1 MHNDNKLVNII
12 EDIFKDIV
20 EHTHTTLKRSFT
32 TFQEKETEV
41 FIKCFH
47 ALIEYHIN
55 RVVQKTFI
63 YEFHE
68 FRKSLNM
75 PANPNSSV
83 AFDLFLQKLDK
94 QMVEKWLNKYSYLRT
109 IIHTI
114 INNTSLYIIAVCK
127 NFKED
132 IDQLNNNEM
141 ISKNSYL
148 TAINALDS
156 DPHNGS
162 KIVLCFEFS
171 NEEKILYKP
180 RSLEI
185 DQLID
190 TIFSDIL
197 KFKGLKYNTPIAQT
211 ICRNSYGWQK
221 FISHTFID
229 EADLSEAYYN
239 LGLCAAVFRSIGA
252 TDLHD
257 ENVIF
262 NGTTPYFIDLETS
275 LKPSHEEINED
286 SIWDVLNKELSN
298 SIANTCIIP
307 AKLMVAPHNILI
319 GAINTPY
326 PQKTEEL
333 CFTLT
338 NPGTDAVDISK
349 QNIIVSRDSAP
360 IMLEKNKF
368 PSPLPYQQDFV
379 NGYEEGI
386 KSVIVNREKI
396 SDLLSSF
403 PCTSRIIVRPTV
415 QYFFL
420 LDACLYPENLIDE
433 SAIDKILSYMKPSKM
448 FTESEN
454 ASKVLEAEKK
464 ALKKGDIPYFSIGSN
479 KHTINLMNIN
489 TNTFEMSPIEN
500 ALYSLNNLSD
510 RALLIDKRLIAEGFS
525 EIRIHEATFE
535 NNKTKKSQAKMF
547 TDVLKEVTIDNPDA
561 LFKLIINQSITTKS
575 KNAETGWLN
584 GVYGDMNIAYN
595 SISCISLHDA
605 GGILFLLKHL
615 TEYKRCVDDIETNE
629 LYIRASKGVNSLKNT
644 IYGSTEVSNTPM
656 SIISGSNS
664 LEFLFNHE
672 QKKLKYLDKT
682 ISKIQLE
689 NIESGDVFLGP
700 IGIALVNATFPNT
713 SIDNIIYFTE
723 KFHNTKLPSEGI
735 AHGNLGVLWT
745 NFRLNYALD
754 RLDICK
760 NIFHETT
767 RIKFE
772 ESVENVGWCNGNSG
786 LLMVLTEMA
795 TLLKVDINLFDLA
808 KKSTIL
814 PLETPLDLSIC
825 HGVSG
830 VLQSLLFSFKVSKKS
845 EYIMLANEYWL
856 SVLKLIDI
864 NGYYTGEKNRDYLLG
879 YFLGWSGMADSALLL
894 KMYNEGSSPLI
905 PLNLSSLD
913 YQKKLMEV

>member
-1 MHNDNKLVNII
+1 MHNDNKIVEII
-12 EDIFKDIV
+12 EEIFKDIV
-20 EHTHTTLKRSFT
+20 ENTHSNIKKSFT
-32 TFQEKETEV
+32 MLEEREMKI

-47 ALIEYHIN
+47 SLLEYHIS

-68 FRKSLNM
+68 YRKSLNM
-75 PANPNSSV
+75 PADPRSSV
-83 AFDLFLQKLDK
+83 AFDLFLQKMDK
-94 QMVEKWLNKYSYLRT
+94 QMIETWLKKYSYLRK
-109 IIHTI
+109 IIHTV
-114 INNTSLYIIAVCK
+114 INNTSSYIITVCK

-132 IDQLNNNEM
+132 KAELNASEM
-141 ISKNSYL
+141 ISESSYL
-148 TAINALDS
+148 IAINALDS

-162 KIVLCFEFS
+162 QIVLCFEFS
-171 NEEKILYKP
+171 NDEKILYKP

-190 TIFSDIL
+190 TLFSEIL
-197 KFKGLKYNTPIAQT
+197 RFTSLKDNKPIAKT

-229 EADLSEAYYN
+229 ETDLSEAYYN

-275 LKPSHEEINED
+275 LKPSNEIINEN

-307 AKLMVAPHNILI
+307 AKLLVAPHNILI

-338 NPGTDAVDISK
+338 NPGTDAIDISK
-349 QNIIVSRDSAP
+349 QNIVVFRDSAP

-368 PSPLPYQQDFV
+368 PSPLPYQKDFV

-386 KSVIVNREKI
+386 KSVIVNRVKI
-396 SDLLSSF
+396 SCLLNNF
-403 PCTSRIIVRPTV
+403 PCISRIIVRPTA

-433 SAIDKILSYMKPSKM
+433 STIDKILSYMKPSKM
-448 FTESEN
+448 FTEPEN
-454 ASKVLEAEKK
+454 ASKVLEEEKK
-464 ALKKGDIPYFSIGSN
+464 ALKNGDIPYFSINSD
-479 KHTINLMNIN
+479 KHTINSMNMD

-500 ALYSLNNLSD
+500 ALYSLSCLSN
-510 RALLIDKRLIAEGFS
+510 RSLLLDERLIAEGFS
-525 EIRIHEATFE
+525 EIRIHEATFKNSE
-535 NNKTKKSQAKMF
+535 TKNTQAKIF
-547 TDVLKEVTIDNPDA
+547 TDVLKEVTIDNPDS
-561 LFKLIINQSITTKS
+561 LFNLIINQSITSKS
-575 KNAETGWLN
+575 KKAEIGWLN

-615 TEYKRCVDDIETNE
+615 TEYKKTINGIETNE
-629 LYIRASKGVNSLKNT
+629 FYTRALRGVNSLKKI
-644 IYGSTEVSNTPM
+644 IYGSSEESNTPI
-656 SIISGSNS
+656 SIISGLNS
-664 LEFLFNHE
+664 IDFLFNYD
-672 QKKLKYLDKT
+672 QKELENLDKT
-682 ISKIQLE
+682 ISKIKLE
-689 NIESGDVFLGP
+689 NIGSGDAFLGP
-700 IGIALVNATFPNT
+700 IGIALVSATFPNT
-713 SIDNIIYFTE
+713 SRDNMIYFTE
-723 KFHNTKLPSEGI
+723 KLHNIKLPSEGI
-735 AHGNLGVLWT
+735 AHGNLGVLWA
-745 NFRLNYALD
+745 NFRINYVLN

-760 NIFHETT
+760 NIFNETSQ
-767 RIKFE
+767 IKFD
-772 ESVENVGWCNGNSG
+772 ESVENTGWCNGNSG
-786 LLMVLTEMA
+786 LLMIMTEMA
-795 TLLKVDINLFDLA
+795 TLLKIDINLLDLA
-808 KKSTIL
+808 KKTTIL
-814 PLETPLDLSIC
+814 PLEAPIDLSIC

-830 VLQSLLFSFKVSKKS
+830 VLQSILFAFKVSKRP
-845 EYIMLANEYWL
+845 EYLMLANEYWL
-856 SVLKLIDI
+856 SVLKLANM
-864 NGYYTGEKNRDYLLG
+864 NGYYTGEKHRDYLLG

-894 KMYNEGSSPLI
+894 KMFNEGDSPLI
-905 PLNLSSLD
+905 PLNLSSSD
-913 YQKKLMEV
+913 YQKKITEV

>member
-1 MHNDNKLVNII
+1 MHNDNKIVEII
-12 EDIFKDIV
+12 ENIFKDIV
-20 EHTHTTLKRSFT
+20 ENTHNTLKKNT
-32 TFQEKETEV
+32 ETFQEKETDV

-47 ALIEYHIN
+47 SLLDYHIS

-68 FRKSLNM
+68 FRKGLNM
-75 PANPNSSV
+75 PANPNSSIV
-83 AFDLFLQKLDK
+83 FDIFLQKVDK
-94 QMVEKWLNKYSYLRT
+94 QMIELWLNKYKFLRK
-109 IIHTI
+109 IINTV
-114 INNTSLYIIAVCK
+114 INNTSSYIITVCE

-132 IDQLNNNEM
+132 RAQLNASGM
-141 ISKNSYL
+141 ISGNSFL
-148 TAINALDS
+148 TAINSLDS

-171 NEEKILYKP
+171 NDEKILYKP

-185 DQLID
+185 DQFID
-190 TIFSDIL
+190 LLFSNIL
-197 KFKGLKYNTPIAQT
+197 RFQVLKNNTPIAKT

-239 LGLCAAVFRSIGA
+239 LGLCAAVFRSIGS

-275 LKPSHEEINED
+275 LKPSHEVINEN
-286 SIWDVLNKELSN
+286 SIWDVLNNELSN

-319 GAINTPY
+319 GAINTSY

-349 QNIIVSRDSAP
+349 QNIIVSRDLAP
-360 IMLEKNKF
+360 IMLGKNKF

-386 KSVIVNREKI
+386 KSVIENREKI
-396 SDLLSSF
+396 AGLLNSF
-403 PCTSRIIVRPTV
+403 SCISRIIVRPTA

-420 LDACLYPENLIDE
+420 LDACLYPENLIDD
-433 SAIDKILSYMKPSKM
+433 SAIDKILSYIKPSKM
-448 FTESEN
+448 FAESEN
-454 ASKVLEAEKK
+454 ASKVLEEEKK
-464 ALKKGDIPYFSIGSN
+464 ALKNGDIPYFSIKSD
-479 KHTINLMNIN
+479 KRTINLMDID
-489 TNTFEMSPIEN
+489 TNTFELSPIEN
-500 ALYSLNNLSD
+500 ALHSLNNLSD
-510 RALLIDKRLIAEGFS
+510 RTLLIDKRLIAEGFS
-525 EIRIHEATFE
+525 EIRIHEAKFE
-535 NNKTKKSQAKMF
+535 NNLTKKSQAKMF
-547 TDVLKEVTIDNPDA
+547 TDALAEVTIENPDA

-575 KNAETGWLN
+575 KNAEIGWLN

-595 SISCISLHDA
+595 SISCISSHDS

-615 TEYKRCVDDIETNE
+615 KEYKKYIEDIETNE
-629 LYIRASKGVNSLKNT
+629 LYIRALKGINSLKNT
-644 IYGSTEVSNTPM
+644 IYGSTEVSNAPI
-656 SIISGSNS
+656 SIISGENS
-664 LEFLFNHE
+664 IEFLFNYE
-672 QKKLKYLDKT
+672 KEELKYLDKT
-682 ISKIQLE
+682 IAKIKLE
-689 NIESGDVFLGP
+689 NIENGDVFLGP
-700 IGIALVNATFPNT
+700 IGIALVSATFPNT
-713 SIDNIIYFTE
+713 SIHNIIYFTE
-723 KFHNTKLPSEGI
+723 KFYNFKLPSEGI

-760 NIFHETT
+760 NIFYKTT
-767 RIKFE
+767 EIMFD
-772 ESVENVGWCNGNSG
+772 ESIENAGWCNGNSG
-786 LLMVLTEMA
+786 LLMVLIEMA
-795 TLLKVDINLFDLA
+795 TLLKISINLLDLA
-808 KKSTIL
+808 KKTTIL
-814 PLETPLDLSIC
+814 PLESPLDLSLC

-830 VLQSLLFSFKVSKKS
+830 VLQSLLFAYKVSKKS
-845 EYIMLANEYWL
+845 EYIILANEYWL
-856 SVLKLIDI
+856 SVLKLIDQ
-864 NGYYTGEKNRDYLLG
+864 NGYYTGEKYRDYLLG